1 MKKNIIFLLF
11 LFFANANDNFYYQKD
26 KKIFLTPIYTTQTI
40 QKKESNQTV
49 QYYKTSKGQT
59 VGISKEIIVKVIEEK
74 SIDSLVEKYDINV
87 KKKLTQKLYLV
98 EINSTKETLTITN
111 KLYDDENV
119 SYAHPNFIKRIDKR

>member
-1 MKKNIIFLLF
+1 MKKNIIFLIF

-26 KKIFLTPIYTTQTI
+26 KKIFLTPINTTQTI

-49 QYYKTSKGQT
+49 QYYKTLKGQT

-74 SIDSLVEKYDINV
+74 AIDSLVEKYDINV